1 MREYY
6 FSIIGVGCNKH
17 VVVLKCDYFPAVEA
31 KSSTTKVCGRLRKNS
46 IPFDSAA
53 LAPERPQSPEDRL
66 RRGQESAESRVEAE
80 TTKMRGGR
88 TECDS
93 QMAFSSTSSSI

>member
-53 LAPERPQSPEDRL
+53 LAPERPSPEDRL
-66 RRGQESAESRVEAE
+66 RRGQEPAESRVEA
-80 TTKMRGGR
+80 
-88 TECDS
+88 
-93 QMAFSSTSSSI
+93 